1 MCMLILTTSMATN
14 NTNSTTSLC
23 NTVVATQIFTSGTG
37 GSLNT
42 AEICWTHLSSG
53 QQHDSKS
60 GVGENISPILASLY
74 WLPPKIQN

>member
-37 GSLNT
+37 GSLNR
-42 AEICWTHLSSG
+42 AEICWTHLSCG

-74 WLPPKIQN
+74 WLPPKSQN